1 MRPMNAASTNPTI
14 EHLLAVT
21 ESLVYSG
28 GICATGM
35 DLIVTT
41 SGVSRKTI
49 YKHFG
54 SKDGLIAE
62 ALRRRDERWM
72 KWFSE
77 NTQQVS
83 EPKAR
88 LLHMFRVLSQW
99 FQTPGF
105 RGCAFI
111 NAAGEIGDPDD
122 PIRQVAREH
131 KLKLLQFVEQLVQG
145 YTQKNVHELA
155 EQLLIL
161 IDGAITLALVVGDTQ
176 SAVRAGQIARTLLE
190 K

>member
-1 MRPMNAASTNPTI
+1 MNTTSTNPTV

-21 ESLVYSG
+21 ESLIYSG

-41 SGVSRKTI
+41 SCVSRKTI

-54 SKDGLIAE
+54 SKDGLVAE

-72 KWFSE
+72 NWFSE
-77 NTQQVS
+77 NMRQITA
-83 EPKAR
+83 PKER
-88 LLHMFRVLSQW
+88 LLHMFTVLDQW

-111 NAAGEIGDPDD
+111 NAAGEIGDPED

-131 KLKLLQFVEQLVQG
+131 KLKLLQFVEQLVQE
-145 YTQKNVHELA
+145 YTRKNARELA

-161 IDGAITLALVVGDTQ
+161 IDGAITLALVVGDTR
-176 SAVRAGQIARTLLE
+176 SAARAGQIARRLLT

>member
-1 MRPMNAASTNPTI
+1 MNANPVI
-14 EHLLAVT
+14 EHLLQVT
-21 ESLVYSG
+21 ETLIYHG
-28 GICATGM
+28 GISATGM
-35 DLIVTT
+35 DLIVKT

-49 YKHFG
+49 YNHFG
-54 SKDGLIAE
+54 SKDGLVAE

-72 KWFSE
+72 AWFAAE
-77 NTQQVS
+77 TCRIKK
-83 EPKAR
+83 PKER
-88 LLHMFRVLSQW
+88 LLNMFSVLQAW
-99 FQTPGF
+99 FATPEF

-122 PIRQVAREH
+122 PIRQVARDH
-131 KLKLLQFVEQLVQG
+131 KLKLLLFVREQVEEF
-145 YTQKNVHELA
+145 TTRNVDELA

-161 IDGAITLALVVGDTQ
+161 IDGAITLALVVGDTR

>member
-1 MRPMNAASTNPTI
+1 MNTTSTFTNSTV

-21 ESLVYSG
+21 ESLIYSG
-28 GICATGM
+28 GIGATGM
-35 DLIVTT
+35 ELIVTT

-54 SKDGLIAE
+54 SKDGLVAE
-62 ALRRRDERWM
+62 ALRRRDERWIN
-72 KWFSE
+72 WFSE
-77 NTQQVS
+77 NTRQIAA
-83 EPKAR
+83 PKER
-88 LLHMFRVLSQW
+88 LLHMFTVLSQW
-99 FQTPGF
+99 FQTPDF

-111 NAAGEIGDPDD
+111 NAAGEIGDPKD

-131 KLKLLQFVEQLVQG
+131 KLKLLQFVEQLVQD
-145 YTQKNVHELA
+145 YTRKNVQELA

-161 IDGAITLALVVGDTQ
+161 IDGAITLALVMGDTK
-176 SAVRAGQIARTLLE
+176 SAARASQIARILLE